1 MLAFST
7 MKSPP
12 YLMLATSYDG
22 SMATIAK
29 FTSVRVVCN
38 NTLQASLRNAAGK
51 NQLAISHQ
59 TVFDAQSVRQEL
71 GIALDSWDEFK
82 IKANRMAKTKV
93 TSEVVDTWLQ
103 ELLEPYAESPEKVKQ
118 SKGYMAILNL
128 FHDGQLGVGQDAI
141 KGTVWGLLQA
151 VTQYVDHEKGR
162 TPDGRIDAAWFGSGA
177 RLKERAFELATTF

>member
-38 NTLQASLRNAAGK
+38 NTLQASLRKKKKK